1 LGEKGGEL
9 NSKIH
14 SSVKKVVSVLEA
26 QAICRHMNRNFQNV
40 GMHRGHC
47 NKVETRK
54 MNDFTVLLA
63 LGEKGGELNSKIH
76 SSVKNVVSALEAQ
89 VICRNMN
96 RNLQKCRN
104 ASQALQ

>member
-1 LGEKGGEL
+1 MFLQFLGAMVSRSSTLFLETSVKLKCTPQSCAQFRMNIFTVLLALGEKGGEL

-26 QAICRHMNRNFQNV
+26 QAIF
-40 GMHRGHC
+40 
-47 NKVETRK
+47 
-54 MNDFTVLLA
+54 
-63 LGEKGGELNSKIH
+63 
-76 SSVKNVVSALEAQ
+76 
-89 VICRNMN
+89 RNMN